1 MPRHP
6 LNLQILRRLVPLA
19 LVAAAAA
26 CSGPKQCPE
35 GLEKDKAKS
44 KQLEIW
50 CRSPD
55 GKKASW
61 TELMPDGKGR
71 RQTCNYSA
79 GAAEGSYFA
88 WYPNGKV
95 WIEGVYRG
103 GEKAG
108 KWAQFTEAGD
118 LTAKG
123 EYRFGRF
130 VAGAPVG
137 RMALC
142 EDMKP

>member
-1 MPRHP
+1 MPRTTAYARFLSHFGA
-6 LNLQILRRLVPLA
+6 LA
-19 LVAAAAA
+19 LATVPA
-26 CSGPKQCPE
+26 CSGPRQCPE
-35 GLEKDKAKS
+35 GLNKVSEKS
-44 KQLEIW
+44 TETEIW
-50 CRSPD
+50 CKSAD
-55 GKKASW
+55 GKTAQWS
-61 TELMPDGKGR
+61 ELQPGGKGR
-71 RQTCNYSA
+71 RQSCSYSA
-79 GAAEGSYFA
+79 GSAEGSYFA

-137 RMALC
+137 RMARC
-142 EDMKP
+142 EEMKP

>member
-1 MPRHP
+1 M
-6 LNLQILRRLVPLA
+6 LA
-19 LVAAAAA
+19 GWLCVGVG
-26 CSGPKQCPE
+26 CSGRRDCPE
-35 GLEKDKAKS
+35 GMQKVAARSVAGKEV
-44 KQLEIW
+44 W

-55 GKKASW
+55 GSRAQW
-61 TELMPDGKGR
+61 TELQSEGKVR
-71 RQTCNYSA
+71 RQMCSYSQ
-79 GAAEGSYFA
+79 GGAEGSYFA

-108 KWAQFTEAGD
+108 KWVQYSEDGA
-118 LTAKG
+118 LVAKA

-137 RMALC
+137 RMARC
-142 EDMKP
+142 EEMKP